1 MCGRLWGEFGQKTC
15 LFVVICRNPDVE
27 LCGET
32 GLVKTSLEEWSNR
45 LVVVVD
51 GTSLFC
57 R

>member
-1 MCGRLWGEFGQKTC
+1 VCGRLWGEFGQKTC
-15 LFVVICRNPDVE
+15 LFVVVCRNPDVE